1 MLSQITAFFGGNG
14 LNIENL
20 ASKAKGK
27 YEYTLIDLAGPM
39 PHDTVERLKEIDGV
53 IRVRRLGGTSADIY

>member
-1 MLSQITAFFGGNG
+1 MISQITAFFGKNG

-20 ASKAKGK
+20 SSKSKGA
-27 YEYTLIDLAGPM
+27 YEYTLIDLDAKM

-53 IRVRRLGGTSADIY
+53 LRVRRLSPKD